1 MSVKPENTFIQSIH
15 KHLPLGVYR
24 MKNNNPYI
32 GGIPDCWY
40 SGKARDL
47 WVEYKFL
54 QRVPV
59 RAAVMADLSALQIQW
74 LNNRYAEGRRV
85 AVIIGCKEGG
95 VILTDLQWELSQP
108 DFKAQ
113 LKDRKAL
120 AKSIYRFTMEKQHE
134 KSNVY
139 SLLL

>member
-1 MSVKPENTFIQSIH
+1 
-15 KHLPLGVYR
+15 

-74 LNNRYAEGRRV
+74 LNNRYAEGRQV

-113 LKDRKAL
+113 LRDRKAL
-120 AKSIYRFTMEKQHE
+120 AESIYRFTMEKQHE